1 MTQSAAINSR
11 EPQCRAGLS
20 PTTAGRNSLC
30 HISDTH
36 THSQVVTQPGCV
48 LLQAVFCKQSGDC
61 SLEGPHL
68 TFIHKYLSRCAE
80 HSLCSTS
87 MDVVNSLLR
96 SDTLQRAVMITI
108 HFFVPAAAKNM
119 TAGIWTFCPLSSS
132 VPFFTCVR
140 D

>member
-1 MTQSAAINSR
+1 MLLLIAESPS
-11 EPQCRAGLS
+11 AGLGS
-20 PTTAGRNSLC
+20 APPQLGEIHCVTFL
-30 HISDTH
+30 TH